1 VELFDLLES
10 CVAESKKN
18 EFSTDEAVKH
28 LSKELK
34 SLNDDRF
41 CLLLELSGY
50 IPDLYLHDSSEETLY
65 SKFVELLVCEWAQ
78 RIGFDE
84 SFLPTKKSGTEDIV
98 IMDKNYVIVA
108 DAKSFRLS
116 RSQAAPNPKDV
127 IKVDDYKNWIKKY
140 DDKVKLGGLTTF
152 PQLHEWKKS
161 SKVHMDLTNKHNKIV
176 WFYYGHLSAIL
187 KFKIDKS
194 KIINFYESY
203 DEMFPQQIAPKDNP
217 KDQYLVKLK
226 NYIFDDHLSEYKEY
240 MNSLYE
246 VNASIKSIAIEKIGE
261 KIDEV
266 QKNIFESINAF
277 EDIDK
282 LKKYVIN
289 IQKED
294 STREF
299 YRLKKNIEKF
309 R

>member
-1 VELFDLLES
+1 MELFDLLES

-18 EFSTDEAVKH
+18 KFTTNEAVKY

-34 SLNDDRF
+34 SINNDKF

-50 IPDLYLHDSSEETLY
+50 IPDLYSHDSSEETLY

-84 SFLPTKKSGTEDIV
+84 SFLPTTKSGTEDIA

-152 PQLHEWKKS
+152 PQMHEWKKS

-217 KDQYLVKLK
+217 KDQYLDKLQ
-226 NYIFDDHLSEYKEY
+226 NYIFDGHLSEYEKY
-240 MNSLYE
+240 MNSLNQ
-246 VNASIKSIAIEKIGE
+246 VNALIKKMALE
-261 KIDEV
+261 KIDEEIDNV
-266 QKNIFESINAF
+266 QKEIFETIHSF

-289 IQKED
+289 LQKKE
-294 STREF
+294 STKELQRLRE
-299 YRLKKNIEKF
+299 NVIKF

>member
-1 VELFDLLES
+1 MELFNLLES
-10 CVAESKKN
+10 FVAESKNNK
-18 EFSTDEAVKH
+18 FSTIEAVKH

-34 SLNDDRF
+34 SLNNDKF
-41 CLLLELSGY
+41 CRLLELSGY
-50 IPDLYLHDSSEETLY
+50 LPDLYPHDSSEETLY

-84 SFLPTKKSGTEDIV
+84 SFLPTTKSGTEDIA

-140 DDKVKLGGLTTF
+140 DDKVKLGGLNTF

-194 KIINFYESY
+194 KIINFYKSY
-203 DEMFPQQIAPKDNP
+203 DEMFPQQIATKDNP
-217 KDQYLVKLK
+217 KNQYLVKLQ
-226 NYIFDDHLSEYKEY
+226 NYIFDDHLSEYEEY
-240 MNSLYE
+240 MNSLHK
-246 VNASIKSIAIEKIGE
+246 VNAYIKAMALE
-261 KIDEV
+261 KIDKKINEV
-266 QKNIFESINAF
+266 EKNVYESISSF

-282 LKKYVIN
+282 LKKYI
-289 IQKED
+289 IDKQKDD
-294 STREF
+294 STKEF
-299 YRLKKNIEKF
+299 YRLKENVEKF